1 MSVVRFGVG
10 DGIVFEP
17 SIIAQECPAQWTQGK
32 IDLGELARLR
42 RLGWTSKRLQAHLG
56 FGRSKINLELRR
68 LRSFARKSGRPARG
82 SNPSRTV
89 IIRTCGNT

>member
-1 MSVVRFGVG
+1 MISRGSGASNNDLKWVG

-17 SIIAQECPAQWTQGK
+17 STIARECPAQWTQAQ

-42 RLGWTSKRLQAHLG
+42 REGWTSQKLQAHFG

-68 LRSFARKSGRPARG
+68 LRGTKKTVRAARETGH
-82 SNPSRTV
+82 
-89 IIRTCGNT
+89 